1 MLGELP
7 RHAGALHWS
16 LSGLQTDSVGLCY
29 TAFTGTVPYKVPI
42 THVPRTPGP
51 QGGVISIPLCY
62 RETEGEKILR
72 AGGRQS
78 QDPVMDRFLC
88 QPDWAQGCADSR

>member
-1 MLGELP
+1 MLGEML
-7 RHAGALHWS
+7 RQAGTLHWS
-16 LSGLQTDSVGLCY
+16 LLGLQTDSVGLLQSFHPDCPLQSPHR
-29 TAFTGTVPYKVPI
+29 ARPTVPGLP
-42 THVPRTPGP
+42 
-51 QGGVISIPLCY
+51 GGVISIPLSY

-78 QDPVMDRFLC
+78 PDPVMDRFLC